1 MEADFNF
8 LNKLAGKRIM
18 HNAEQAN
25 SIADEQFGSRKAK
38 GAINH
43 AINKQ
48 LTLDIM
54 RQEKRKFTLV
64 ILDAKGCY
72 DRIAP
77 SIASISL
84 KRQGT
89 PASYVMMLFSTIRDM
104 KHFIRTA
111 YGDSR
116 EFYHE
121 QDVPFH
127 GILQGN
133 GAGPTIWAMVSSP
146 LLDRMREKGHGIQI
160 MSDGGFIT
168 IPAFAFVDDTDLA
181 QDNEN
186 DDGIES
192 TQRAVSEWEDAL
204 RATGGLLVPH
214 KCKFFVVEHTWTNK
228 DNWKIVDE
236 IHNEVELRIQDD
248 DGNSHPI
255 QQLPATASELALGI
269 MFSPSGNMDGE
280 VKYLKEKAMIWAEK
294 VRVGQLTHREAWYC
308 LNATVL
314 RAIEYALA
322 ATTLSLKQLNL
333 VMQPI
338 LNIGLPRSGICRKTS
353 RCLIFAP
360 IRFQGFGIRHP
371 FIGQGIAK
379 IRSLFDTRQSLTQRL
394 IEVTWSHTAVEAG
407 LGDSFLDHDIKWF
420 YDLISDGWMKSLWE
434 FLSTYNISLIRM
446 SSIIKCQFRHHKD
459 VFIMAAVADKG
470 NAITKQDRIT
480 FNLCRIYL
488 QVTLLSDISTA
499 DGGSIQTHFWKGI
512 QQRKGKGWWPKQPRP
527 SERAWKVW
535 RRILKTTF
543 NTNDMGKYLLRLPH
557 SNPTEDWRFFLQL
570 NTDSLYEKLEDG
582 RWQEYTTLVGRRHVH
597 SRRYINPRICDSP
610 MGGPIQAVSTY
621 ASGNGFSV
629 DGKGTSQFVR
639 TTEAPVW
646 YDFTKIH
653 YVGNREHLH
662 WAITNN
668 QQLILVSDGSSKDH
682 TAAAAWI
689 LTTESLY
696 MDGIYV
702 VGRAKVP
709 GSKPDSHRAECF
721 GIFGGMTLLL
731 SVLTACHA
739 SDASNVSVCFA
750 CDNKSA
756 LHYAF
761 ASAHSYI
768 GADTPDFDILQA
780 IRILLLESG
789 IQPTWR
795 HVKGH
800 QSGLDLDIWAKLNN
814 LADDWAGQARVDP
827 SICFPPPRV
836 YLGNENWHLILGSDE
851 KVCKKMS
858 KYLVEHCST
867 PQVRDVLGRYN
878 RVQDGGFDKVDWD
891 ALERAMQ
898 ESTIRQRH
906 WISKRA
912 ARDCGCNYI
921 RFKRRERWDD
931 SCPFCGECETV
942 LHVLKCPST
951 ETSQLWESTI
961 RDLQLWLADNGTD
974 PSITDSLIT
983 GLQAW
988 RRDPDGTPTLD
999 AANTLLGAQSQIGWN
1014 GVLEGVLGREWTNQ
1028 QSTYFKDQNS
1038 RRSGHRWMSILIRR
1052 LWKIPWELW
1061 QHRNHKEHLQDHE
1074 KMVTQLMQDVQE
1086 QITQGHNEIE
1096 ELVRLFNPDEIDKIS
1111 SNSRDVPYIRGWLR
1125 NVRAARHR
1133 DNLRRGTRGEM
1144 DQMRAVMR
1152 VFLNH

>member
-1 MEADFNF
+1 
-8 LNKLAGKRIM
+8 
-18 HNAEQAN
+18 
-25 SIADEQFGSRKAK
+25 
-38 GAINH
+38 
-43 AINKQ
+43 
-48 LTLDIM
+48 
-54 RQEKRKFTLV
+54 
-64 ILDAKGCY
+64 
-72 DRIAP
+72 
-77 SIASISL
+77 
-84 KRQGT
+84 
-89 PASYVMMLFSTIRDM
+89 
-104 KHFIRTA
+104 
-111 YGDSR
+111 
-116 EFYHE
+116 
-121 QDVPFH
+121 
-127 GILQGN
+127 
-133 GAGPTIWAMVSSP
+133 
-146 LLDRMREKGHGIQI
+146 
-160 MSDGGFIT
+160 
-168 IPAFAFVDDTDLA
+168 
-181 QDNEN
+181 
-186 DDGIES
+186 
-192 TQRAVSEWEDAL
+192 
-204 RATGGLLVPH
+204 
-214 KCKFFVVEHTWTNK
+214 
-228 DNWKIVDE
+228 
-236 IHNEVELRIQDD
+236 
-248 DGNSHPI
+248 
-255 QQLPATASELALGI
+255 
-269 MFSPSGNMDGE
+269 
-280 VKYLKEKAMIWAEK
+280 
-294 VRVGQLTHREAWYC
+294 
-308 LNATVL
+308 
-314 RAIEYALA
+314 
-322 ATTLSLKQLNL
+322 
-333 VMQPI
+333 
-338 LNIGLPRSGICRKTS
+338 
-353 RCLIFAP
+353 
-360 IRFQGFGIRHP
+360 
-371 FIGQGIAK
+371 
-379 IRSLFDTRQSLTQRL
+379 
-394 IEVTWSHTAVEAG
+394 
-407 LGDSFLDHDIKWF
+407 
-420 YDLISDGWMKSLWE
+420 
-434 FLSTYNISLIRM
+434 
-446 SSIIKCQFRHHKD
+446 
-459 VFIMAAVADKG
+459 
-470 NAITKQDRIT
+470 
-480 FNLCRIYL
+480 
-488 QVTLLSDISTA
+488 
-499 DGGSIQTHFWKGI
+499 
-512 QQRKGKGWWPKQPRP
+512 
-527 SERAWKVW
+527 
-535 RRILKTTF
+535 
-543 NTNDMGKYLLRLPH
+543 
-557 SNPTEDWRFFLQL
+557 
-570 NTDSLYEKLEDG
+570 
-582 RWQEYTTLVGRRHVH
+582 
-597 SRRYINPRICDSP
+597 

-702 VGRAKVP
+702 VGRAKVA